1 MQRNTEP
8 KQTDKLS
15 GTTNK
20 QEFPARV
27 SDDSAQE
34 DNRRRIQA
42 AKEADLERQT
52 FEDQREAL
60 SEKPVRLTD
69 AAGTVVTA
77 SGSLVDT
84 LKASGFKAA
93 K

>member
-8 KQTDKLS
+8 KQVVKLT
-15 GTTNK
+15 GATNK
-20 QEFPARV
+20 QEFPAQV

-52 FEDQREAL
+52 FESQREAL
-60 SEKPVRLTD
+60 SEKPVRLTND
-69 AAGTVVTA
+69 AGTVVTA

-84 LKASGFKAA
+84 LKRSGYKSA